1 MGDDSL
7 NTVGAH
13 CPTCGQ
19 EYRPGFTVC
28 ADDGTDLVPGPA
40 PVPDEDTESDE
51 EAPRGVA
58 RTDVPD
64 LSSEHG
70 PPAILGSWPAQ
81 DAILLAGRLRAAGI
95 RAMAESDVDHNP
107 YHLPS
112 MGGSVRVLVVP
123 EDLERA
129 RRITQRVLDRASG
142 EVPHDEGA
150 GE

>member
-7 NTVGAH
+7 NTVGGH

-28 ADDGTDLVPGPA
+28 ADDGTELVPGPA
-40 PVPDEDTESDE
+40 PAPNEDAESDE
-51 EAPRGVA
+51 EASRGVA

-64 LSSEHG
+64 LRSEHG

-112 MGGSVRVLVVP
+112 MSGGVRVLVVP

-129 RRITQRVLDRASG
+129 RGITQRVLERAAV
-142 EVPHDEGA
+142 EEEA